1 MVGCCGGNWFTV
13 VDRRTQI
20 GAHFILHTNLYGP
33 GKASCAK
40 VTTLECSES
49 NTHGL
54 LLLGVFTH
62 EYIHCASTYE
72 FNTVFA

>member
-1 MVGCCGGNWFTV
+1 M
-13 VDRRTQI
+13 
-20 GAHFILHTNLYGP
+20 
-33 GKASCAK
+33 GKASSAK
-40 VTTLECSES
+40 VTTVECSES